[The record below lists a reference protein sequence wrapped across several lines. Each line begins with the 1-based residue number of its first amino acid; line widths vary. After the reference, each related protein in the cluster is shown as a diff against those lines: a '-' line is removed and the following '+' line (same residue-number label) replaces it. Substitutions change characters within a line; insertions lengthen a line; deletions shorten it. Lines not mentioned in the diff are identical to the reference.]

1 MTTELLTNETLIPAP
16 KPAPTPVQ
24 LIRQEFR
31 KQDAVIAEI
40 REECEGMTVA
50 NNGFKTVKATRI
62 KVKNLRCSV
71 ENLRKDMKADVNERG
86 KIIDEEANR
95 LKALLVPI
103 EKALEAEEEAEEAR
117 KAAAARA
124 KIEAEERIL
133 QGRIDVLARLGVVPN
148 IYAVKAM
155 TDEQWADYWTEQQAI
170 AEQKRIEAE
179 AAAAEAARI
188 AAEAESARLAQLEA
202 DRIERER
209 LAALHA
215 EEMRRQAEELAARER
230 ELQAERA
237 KIEAE
242 FLAAESARLDALRIE
257 QAARDKAEAER
268 QAIIAA
274 ERAKLDAD
282 RAELARQQAEARK
295 IQAER
300 EAEEA
305 RLEAIRRKRI
315 QDEEEAEA
323 ARLWNEEQEQIAAAE
338 KARIEALKP
347 EIETAEDFAGAMQ
360 VTAELWFS
368 TRENRAWF
376 GYAESE
382 IHAACARI
390 VEHVRKS

>member
-1 MTTELLTNETLIPAP
+1 MTTELLTPT
-16 KPAPTPVQ
+16 PTPVQ
-24 LIRQEFR
+24 LIRSEFR

-50 NNGFKTVKATRI
+50 TNGFKTVKAARI

-86 KIIDEEANR
+86 KIIDEEAAR

-117 KAAAARA
+117 KSAAARV
-124 KIEAEERIL
+124 KIESEERIL
-133 QGRIDVLARLGVVPN
+133 QGRIDVLAKLGIVPN
-148 IYAVKAM
+148 IYAVKSM
-155 TDEQWADYWTEQQAI
+155 TDEQWAEYWTEQQAI
-170 AEQKRIEAE
+170 VEQKRIEAE
-179 AAAAEAARI
+179 AAVAEAARI
-188 AAEAESARLAQLEA
+188 AAEIEHLRLAQIEA
-202 DRIERER
+202 DLIERER

-242 FLAAESARLDALRIE
+242 VKEAERARAEMLHIE

-274 ERAKLDAD
+274 ERAKLDVE

-300 EAEEA
+300 DAEES
-305 RLEAIRRKRI
+305 RLESIRRKRI
-315 QDEEEAEA
+315 QDEEEVENL
-323 ARLWNEEQEQIAAAE
+323 RLWNEEQEAMAAAE
-338 KARIEALKP
+338 KARIEALLP
-347 EIETAEDFAGAMQ
+347 EIFLAGQFERDAQQFAESWFA
-360 VTAELWFS
+360 S
-368 TRENRAWF
+368 RPNRAWF
-376 GYAESE
+376 GYAESQ

>member
-1 MTTELLTNETLIPAP
+1 MTTELLTPVQ
-16 KPAPTPVQ
+16 TPVQ
-24 LIRQEFR
+24 LIRSEFR
-31 KQDAVIAEI
+31 KQNAIIEDIKERYA
-40 REECEGMTVA
+40 GLTVE
-50 NNGFKTVKATRI
+50 NNGFKVVKAARI
-62 KVKNLRCSV
+62 EVKNLRCSV
-71 ENLRKDMKADVNERG
+71 ENLRKDLKSDVIERG
-86 KIIDEEANR
+86 KIIDEEAAR

-117 KAAAARA
+117 KASEARA

-133 QGRIDVLARLGVVPN
+133 QGRIDVLARLGIVPN

-155 TDEQWADYWTEQQAI
+155 SDDQWADYWTEQQTI
-170 AEQKRIEAE
+170 VDRQRIEAE

-188 AAEAESARLAQLEA
+188 AAEAEHLRLAQIEA

-230 ELQAERA
+230 ELSEQRKQIEEQQA
-237 KIEAE
+237 
-242 FLAAESARLDALRIE
+242 AAESARLEALRIE

-268 QAIIAA
+268 QAVIAA

-315 QDEEEAEA
+315 QDEEEVENL
-323 ARLWNEEQEQIAAAE
+323 RQWNEEQEAMAAAE
-338 KARIEALKP
+338 KARIEALLP
-347 EIETAEDFAGAMQ
+347 EIEMAESLQ
-360 VTAELWFS
+360 VYLGQTLSLWLE
-368 TRENRAWF
+368 RHGNRAWF

-382 IHAACARI
+382 ISSAALRI